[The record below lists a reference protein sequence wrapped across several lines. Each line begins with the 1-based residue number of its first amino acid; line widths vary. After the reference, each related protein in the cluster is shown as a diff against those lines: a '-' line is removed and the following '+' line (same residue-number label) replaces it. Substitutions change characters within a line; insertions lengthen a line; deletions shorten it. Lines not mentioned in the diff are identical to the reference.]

1 MDPHI
6 TLLIW
11 TAATIG
17 FVHTFLGP
25 DHYLPFVAMAKAGD
39 WSKSKTLLVTTL
51 CGIGHVGSSVLL
63 GLLGVALGW
72 TLGGMEAFESA
83 RGEWAAWALIVVGLV
98 YGSWG
103 LRQGI
108 RNRPHTHKHL
118 HGDGTAHEHS
128 HTHHNGHA
136 HVHENPLKRTLTP
149 WVLFTVFV
157 LGPCEPL
164 IPILMVPAAE
174 HSTWGLLAV
183 TGVFGL
189 VTLVT
194 MLGVTFALL
203 RGIEFVSIRS
213 LERWAHA
220 LAGFAIFA
228 SGGAVKWLGL

>member
-1 MDPHI
+1 MDQHL
-6 TLLIW
+6 TLLIG

-51 CGIGHVGSSVLL
+51 CGLGHVGSSVVL

-83 RGEWAAWALIVVGLV
+83 RGEWAAWGLIVIGLV

-118 HGDGTAHEHS
+118 HADGTAHEH
-128 HTHHNGHA
+128 THAHKDEHA
-136 HVHENPLKRTLTP
+136 HVHTQPNKPSLTP

-174 HSTWGLLAV
+174 HSTWGLVAV
-183 TGVFGL
+183 TAVFGAIT
-189 VTLVT
+189 VAT